1 MFLIASGAYCS
12 AELQSEFGS
21 LPPSFL
27 PLGNR
32 RLFQH
37 QIENVVLEE
46 KVYIS
51 LPESFEVAD
60 CDKQWLL
67 DRNVQLIS
75 LPEQL
80 SLGESIV
87 AALNL
92 MDFEE
97 GDSLT
102 LLYGDTLLTAAY
114 PNQQDCVTV
123 SDVEDNYQWAYINQ
137 DQDGKPWLQERSNYQ
152 VNNTNQVVNG
162 FFRFSDPKGLIKS
175 LVAKRWNFLEG
186 VSHYHQSH
194 PMTVISAQNWLDFG
208 HIHTYFRSK
217 ASFTTQRSFNEL
229 EITSDSV
236 KKSSSNNN
244 KIEAEALWFENIPS
258 KLRRFLPQLLNID
271 IKENNVSYELE
282 YLHHTAL
289 NELFVFGRLP
299 IMTWKRILK
308 GCFSFIDACQSHAS
322 QNFTH
327 QSLEHT
333 FKGKTSERLSVF
345 CDTQK
350 IDPKSIWNFNG
361 NKKHSIESLLTLAN
375 KHLPRGKAQSTVI
388 HGDFCF
394 SNILF
399 DFRTSSIKTID
410 PRGLTS
416 NGDFSIYGDVR
427 YDIAKLSHSVI
438 GEYDW
443 IIAGYYKLSRKGY
456 CINFNLSSNDTLYDV
471 QSLFIDKV
479 KKKYGISYVELL
491 AMQLHLF
498 LSMLPLHCD
507 DESRQFALFAN
518 AFRIANLLEEAL

>member
-37 QIENVVLEE
+37 QIENVVSKE

-80 SLGESIV
+80 TLGESIV

-92 MDFEE
+92 MDFDE

-102 LLYGDTLLTAAY
+102 LLYGDTLLSAAY

-123 SDVEDNYQWAYINQ
+123 SDVEDNYQWAYINHN
-137 DQDGKPWLQERSNYQ
+137 QDGTPWLQERSNYQ
-152 VNNTNQVVNG
+152 VNSTNQVVNG

-194 PMTVISAQNWLDFG
+194 PMTVIPVQNWLDFG

-229 EITSDSV
+229 EISPDSV
-236 KKSSSNNN
+236 RKSSYNSK
-244 KIEAEALWFENIPS
+244 KIEAEALWFENVPS
-258 KLRRFLPQLLNID
+258 TLRRFLPQLLNVEIQNTN
-271 IKENNVSYELE
+271 IAYELE

-289 NELFVFGRLP
+289 NELFVFGQLP
-299 IMTWKRILK
+299 FMTWKRILT
-308 GCFSFIDACQSHAS
+308 GCFSFVDACK
-322 QNFTH
+322 TH
-327 QSLEHT
+327 TNPIDSKQSLNDFFIE
-333 FKGKTSERLSVF
+333 KTTERLTDF
-345 CDTQK
+345 CEEKQ
-350 IDPKSIWNFNG
+350 IDPNLVWEFNG
-361 NKKHSIESLLTLAN
+361 KSKYSINSLLSLAN
-375 KHLPRGKAQSTVI
+375 KYLPSGDCQSTVI

-399 DFRTSSIKTID
+399 DFRTSNIKTID
-410 PRGLTS
+410 PRGITS
-416 NGDFSIYGDVR
+416 DGNFSIYGDIR

-443 IIAGYYKLSRKGY
+443 IIAGYYKLSRQKY
-456 CINFNLSSNDTLYDV
+456 CINFQLSSNTLYDV
-471 QSLFIDKV
+471 QSLFIDLVEKN
-479 KKKYGISYVELL
+479 YGVNYVELL

-498 LSMLPLHCD
+498 LSMLPLHND
-507 DESRQFALFAN
+507 DENRQFALFAN
-518 AFRIANLLEEAL
+518 TFRIASLLEESL